1 MKFLVD
7 AQLPPGLAREL
18 QDKGHTADHVCDVG
32 LLQASDQA
40 ILHFAIENGYAIITK
55 DEDFAP
61 WHRKDEPKL
70 IVIWVRIGNSSRRV
84 LLERFIPLVPNI
96 LALIETGET
105 LIEIR

>member
-1 MKFLVD
+1 M
-7 AQLPPGLAREL
+7 
-18 QDKGHTADHVCDVG
+18 GHVADHVCDVG
-32 LLQASDQA
+32 LLRASDND
-40 ILHFAIENGYAIITK
+40 ILHFAIEHSYAIVTK

-61 WHRKDEPKL
+61 RHRKEEPKVV
-70 IVIWVRIGNSSRRV
+70 VIWVRIGNSSRRV